1 MSIFWVE
8 HDAPLSSSSFLSLS
22 FHLTPSRLFCPLTL
36 LSLSPSLFEGKQL
49 CRSGAK
55 EQATMSLPPRPPA
68 RARVFGREKTWS
80 ASTAA
85 AIKRCCCRF
94 SVSVCGIYADASSSR
109 SSSSNRRRFGDLLH
123 SISSHFFSPLSICL
137 DVDNI
142 HVTSRTPACADAL

>member
-55 EQATMSLPPRPPA
+55 EQATMSLPPPPPRA
-68 RARVFGREKTWS
+68 RACVWEGENLERVHCGRNQEMLLPLL
-80 ASTAA
+80 
-85 AIKRCCCRF
+85 C
-94 SVSVCGIYADASSSR
+94 VCLRDLRGRLFLTLLIVKQAQVWGSSSFHFI
-109 SSSSNRRRFGDLLH
+109 SLFFPTLNLFG
-123 SISSHFFSPLSICL
+123 C
-137 DVDNI
+137 
-142 HVTSRTPACADAL
+142 R

>member
-55 EQATMSLPPRPPA
+55 EQATMSLPPAPP
-68 RARVFGREKTWS
+68 RARVCLGGRKLGARPLRPQS
-80 ASTAA
+80 RDVVAAS
-85 AIKRCCCRF
+85 
-94 SVSVCGIYADASSSR
+94 
-109 SSSSNRRRFGDLLH
+109 L
-123 SISSHFFSPLSICL
+123 CL
-137 DVDNI
+137 FAGF
-142 HVTSRTPACADAL
+142 TRTPLPHAPHRQTGAGLGIFFIPFHLTFFPTLNLFGCR

>member
-1 MSIFWVE
+1 MSKRSKRAGDNVPPPT
-8 HDAPLSSSSFLSLS
+8 APRA
-22 FHLTPSRLFCPLTL
+22 PSP
-36 LSLSPSLFEGKQL
+36 
-49 CRSGAK
+49 
-55 EQATMSLPPRPPA
+55 

-142 HVTSRTPACADAL
+142 HVTSRTPACADALWFFIFFLLFFFSSKICNEIKATINQSSIH

>member
-55 EQATMSLPPRPPA
+55 EQATMSLSPPLPP
-68 RARVFGREKTWS
+68 ARVFGREKTWS

-123 SISSHFFSPLSICL
+123 SISSHFFPHSQFVWMSI
-137 DVDNI
+137 I
-142 HVTSRTPACADAL
+142 FM